1 MIGILGQQLISKEID
16 VKFLTGLKVLCY
28 SLLTAGVG
36 FVLGDEI
43 GQRLERANMR
53 AACYEMQATQ
63 FPALDDLI
71 EMSIRY
77 KCRVNIP

>member
-53 AACYEMQATQ
+53 AACY
-63 FPALDDLI
+63 
-71 EMSIRY
+71 
-77 KCRVNIP
+77 